1 MRLTSC
7 VVCLGLVGLSLA
19 ACSKSSTSLDAQA
32 FGGGG
37 NLEAV
42 RQDLIAK
49 VNDYAANGVPASFC
63 RAYASCPE
71 KVPGGT
77 LANSNLYYG
86 TDGTACDRVAAVND
100 ALDQIAICQGFL
112 KDNLLAYQQAV
123 TSVSPK
129 PVPGPLTIP
138 DPNSP
143 QSPPW
148 IVYARVTDDGELE
161 VDEDVALKASDVDLF
176 ALLAHE
182 YGHLFTV
189 KALGQRLGD
198 FGRYPG
204 YRGVGLQLLDLL
216 SAAMAVDGRDAYG
229 TAVFNAGPLAYF
241 RFDDLYGSSVAWDS
255 SGNGNHAWVNDGVTL
270 GASGAIP
277 GGGTAVQIDTAAAG
291 TGALQASVPGIG
303 PATRTMSV
311 EFWANFPA
319 SYTAAPTLFR
329 FSNLAFTVADDTLGF
344 TAGQGMIGVESTN
357 IASQWIHVV
366 AEVGNGSLGTSQ
378 VFING
383 AELPTWVRWGVLES
397 TTLDSILHIGAG
409 TSGGPSI
416 ALDELAIYDRALSAD
431 EVAAHYA
438 TVWTTSPARSVANT
452 AGVTFPGGT
461 EVSTA
466 TSIPIPSDC
475 RNPVVTAFSVYSS
488 VLCGDA
494 NGQATA
500 CSRNAY
506 ATSTTLQSNI
516 QNLSATGFDLVLVA
530 ADNAVGGTLPVN
542 YVIRCGLTQAQ

>member
-1 MRLTSC
+1 
-7 VVCLGLVGLSLA
+7 
-19 ACSKSSTSLDAQA
+19 
-32 FGGGG
+32 
-37 NLEAV
+37 
-42 RQDLIAK
+42 
-49 VNDYAANGVPASFC
+49 
-63 RAYASCPE
+63 
-71 KVPGGT
+71 
-77 LANSNLYYG
+77 
-86 TDGTACDRVAAVND
+86 
-100 ALDQIAICQGFL
+100 
-112 KDNLLAYQQAV
+112 
-123 TSVSPK
+123 
-129 PVPGPLTIP
+129 
-138 DPNSP
+138 
-143 QSPPW
+143 
-148 IVYARVTDDGELE
+148 
-161 VDEDVALKASDVDLF
+161 
-176 ALLAHE
+176 
-182 YGHLFTV
+182 
-189 KALGQRLGD
+189 
-198 FGRYPG
+198 
-204 YRGVGLQLLDLL
+204 
-216 SAAMAVDGRDAYG
+216 
-229 TAVFNAGPLAYF
+229 
-241 RFDDLYGSSVAWDS
+241 
-255 SGNGNHAWVNDGVTL
+255 
-270 GASGAIP
+270 
-277 GGGTAVQIDTAAAG
+277 
-291 TGALQASVPGIG
+291 
-303 PATRTMSV
+303 
-311 EFWANFPA
+311 
-319 SYTAAPTLFR
+319 
-329 FSNLAFTVADDTLGF
+329 
-344 TAGQGMIGVESTN
+344 
-357 IASQWIHVV
+357 VV